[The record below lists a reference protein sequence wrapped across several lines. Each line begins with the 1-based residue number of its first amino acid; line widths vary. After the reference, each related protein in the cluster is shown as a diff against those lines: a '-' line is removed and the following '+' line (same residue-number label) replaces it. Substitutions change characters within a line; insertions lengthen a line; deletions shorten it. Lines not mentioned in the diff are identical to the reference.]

1 MEDIPVIKHE
11 SKRIVTSCREGSR
24 LGCVGQVSWRM
35 MRVRIV
41 QYTCCDE
48 ESIHE
53 EEPAKHISTGCTLEV
68 ANKRTSALY
77 AFPCPSARFSDSV
90 AATINESRIRILN
103 QRRWRTSLHRGT
115 LRARASWLEATAN
128 APRRAST
135 RARRRRAE
143 IDGREAGS
151 HLGMGRDRSRF
162 RRPSRPL
169 LLL

>member
-77 AFPCPSARFSDSV
+77 AFPCLSARFSDSM
-90 AATINESRIRILN
+90 AATINESRIRILS
-103 QRRWRTSLHRGT
+103 QRRWRMSLA
-115 LRARASWLEATAN
+115 LRNVESENVVGRSNRERAT
-128 APRRAST
+128 PRKHACST
-135 RARRRRAE
+135 
-143 IDGREAGS
+143 
-151 HLGMGRDRSRF
+151 
-162 RRPSRPL
+162 PSRWN
-169 LLL
+169 

>member
-77 AFPCPSARFSDSV
+77 AFPWLSACFFDFV
-90 AATINESRIRILN
+90 TAKINESRIAIPSG
-103 QRRWRTSLHRGT
+103 RRRRTSLAFRNVESENVVVGSNRE
-115 LRARASWLEATAN
+115 RAARHKHA
-128 APRRAST
+128 RST
-135 RARRRRAE
+135 
-143 IDGREAGS
+143 
-151 HLGMGRDRSRF
+151 
-162 RRPSRPL
+162 PSRRN
-169 LLL
+169 